1 MKKYLYV
8 FNYPPEDKELCALE
22 FRALFKDK
30 FKSKYY
36 LSNLNYSVDKSVF
49 MKAKIDIWQIN
60 DDFNQLIKQIKS
72 LHKEYQNF
80 KVIYLKNQI
89 THVDYQESLQKC
101 KDISWAIE
109 GSVNMSKPD
118 HTIAITKLANNWICG
133 YYHHGVP
140 SWKKHDDKPNTFS
153 NSLDIRLARTLV
165 NIAAG
170 NQDQVRIVDPCC
182 GMGTVVLEGLALG
195 LDIEGF
201 DISREI
207 SWLARKNLKYFGY
220 DEYLINKVSIHDLD
234 KHYDVAI
241 MDIPYNLYTLITY
254 EEQCKL
260 IQSARKIC
268 DKMVIVTYED
278 MSQEINQA
286 GFLIIDGCIRKKTEY
301 VKFGRYIYICI

>member
-72 LHKEYQNF
+72 LYNDYQDF
-80 KVIYLKNQI
+80 KVIYLKNPI
-89 THVDYQESLQKC
+89 SHPDYQETLDKC
-101 KDISWAIE
+101 KDISWFIA
-109 GSVNMSKPD
+109 GSVNMSKPK
-118 HTIAITKLANNWICG
+118 HTIALTKVNDLWIIG

-241 MDIPYNLYTLITY
+241 MDIPYNLYTPITY
-254 EEQCKL
+254 KEKCKL
-260 IQSARKIC
+260 IQSSRKIF
-268 DKMVIVTYED
+268 VTYED

-301 VKFGRYIYICI
+301 VEFGRYIYICI

>member
-241 MDIPYNLYTLITY
+241 MDIPYNLYTPITY

>member
-49 MKAKIDIWQIN
+49 VKAKIDIWQIN
-60 DDFNQLIKQIKS
+60 NDFDQLIKQIKN

-118 HTIAITKLANNWICG
+118 HTIAITKLASSWICG

-220 DEYLINKVSIHDLD
+220 DEYLINKVSIHDLN

-241 MDIPYNLYTLITY
+241 MDIPYNLYTPITY

-301 VKFGRYIYICI
+301 VKFGRYIYVCI

>member
-241 MDIPYNLYTLITY
+241 MDIPYNLYTPITY

-301 VKFGRYIYICI
+301 VKFGRYIYLCI

>member
-118 HTIAITKLANNWICG
+118 HTIAITKLTNNWICG

-241 MDIPYNLYTLITY
+241 MDIPYNLYTPITY

>member
-207 SWLARKNLKYFGY
+207 SWLARKNLKYFAY

-241 MDIPYNLYTLITY
+241 MDIPYNLYTPITY